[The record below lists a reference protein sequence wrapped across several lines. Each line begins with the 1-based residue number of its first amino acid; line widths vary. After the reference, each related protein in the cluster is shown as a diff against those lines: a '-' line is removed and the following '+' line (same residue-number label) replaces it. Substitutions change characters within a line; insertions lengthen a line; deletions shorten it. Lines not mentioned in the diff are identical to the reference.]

1 MSIFADT
8 RRALA
13 RWIAPGVGS
22 ERQTEAVGAVGAN
35 IDADDHLYRR
45 LTQSRRDLPEV
56 TQTRM
61 QDLASYLW
69 QSNLLARQL
78 IEMPIAFLLARG
90 VRVSVA
96 DDGAQAR
103 IDAWW
108 SDPITDVPLRLP
120 EWMRGMRIF
129 GEQCWPA
136 FVDASSGHVRLG
148 QIDPGA
154 IEEVITDPENPACPI
169 GVRTRTATGNGTPR
183 DRRVIYLGPE
193 TMFSTEA
200 QALRAAM
207 PDGECFYFRKNVLG
221 GGRGRSDLLAAVD
234 WLDAYERFM
243 FGEID
248 RADFLRSFVW
258 DVTLTGAKPDEVV
271 EKAKEISAPE
281 PGGVRVHNENEI
293 WKAETPD
300 IKSYD
305 SAGAARLWRN
315 HLLGGLAIPEHW
327 FGGGGDVNR
336 AVGAEMGEPTFKM
349 IGMEQNFWSEILCRI
364 ASFVVWRASDP
375 AGVRPPD
382 PSLPDPN
389 RKPRAD
395 WPELVDRDVTKHS
408 SALQQSAAAGAVAI
422 DRGLL
427 SEETVTRILASIA
440 GRLGVEIDAAEEL
453 ERAREEASERAEAD
467 TFPGPPG
474 DDGD

>member
-1 MSIFADT
+1 MIVDQHGNPLPIPA
-8 RRALA
+8 A
-13 RWIAPGVGS
+13 REDRVI
-22 ERQTEAVGAVGAN
+22 EAVGPTGVN
-35 IDADDHLYRR
+35 IDPDDHLYRR
-45 LTQSRRDLPEV
+45 LTQSRRDLPKV

-61 QDLASYLW
+61 QDLASWLW
-69 QSNLLARQL
+69 QTNLLARQL

-90 VRVSVA
+90 VRVAVE
-96 DDGAQAR
+96 DEDAQSR

-136 FVDASSGHVRLG
+136 YVDSVSGHVRLG
-148 QIDPGA
+148 QVDPGA
-154 IEEVITDPENPACPI
+154 IEEVIPDPENPACPI
-169 GVRTRTATGNGTPR
+169 GVTVRTVTGNGAPR
-183 DRRVIYLGPE
+183 DYKVIYLGPE
-193 TMFSTEA
+193 TMFSDEA
-200 QALRAAM
+200 RSLREM
-207 PDGECFYFRKNVLG
+207 MTDGECFYFRKNVLG

-258 DVTLTGAKPDEVV
+258 DVTLNGAKAEDV
-271 EKAKEISAPE
+271 EKRANEITAPE

-305 SAGAARLWRN
+305 SAAAARLWRN

-349 IGMEQNFWSEILCRI
+349 IGMEQQLWTEILCRI
-364 ASFVVWRASDP
+364 AAFVVWRAKDP
-375 AGVRPPD
+375 MGARPPD
-382 PSLPDPN
+382 PAAMKPEL
-389 RKPRAD
+389 KPRAD

-408 SALQQSAAAGAVAI
+408 TALQQTAAAGIVAI

-427 SEETVTRILASIA
+427 SEETVTRLLASIA
-440 GRLGVEIDAAEEL
+440 ERLGVEIDPAAEL
-453 ERAREEASERAEAD
+453 EQAREERAAAAERD
-467 TFPGPPG
+467 SFPAPP
-474 DDGD
+474 DDGAGDE